1 MGSLLILL
9 RLWEPARRR
18 VSSLPENH
26 YGERSLEPGLQ
37 YARGVRRWEWRRR
50 EKSTVYPI
58 ISDRGGG
65 GSHHGP
71 AGVLLRFFLC
81 IWWF

>member
-37 YARGVRRWEWRRR
+37 YH
-50 EKSTVYPI
+50 
-58 ISDRGGG
+58 GGIYGAAQG
-65 GSHHGP
+65 GEND
-71 AGVLLRFFLC
+71 
-81 IWWF
+81 